1 MIHSRCQRL
10 LERAESLLCFTTS
23 SLFELGASVC
33 GVSVGFHQPLEV
45 FTLKTKTY
53 LDIRDHAKPCEKT
66 NDTRITGWVRMRD
79 RVRVGL
85 RSRGGVRVLGLAD

>member
-1 MIHSRCQRL
+1 MVSISLSR
-10 LERAESLLCFTTS
+10 S
-23 SLFELGASVC
+23 SHLKSKN
-33 GVSVGFHQPLEV
+33 
-45 FTLKTKTY
+45 KTKRN
-53 LDIRDHAKPCEKT
+53 LDIRDHAKSCEKT